1 MDPKYP
7 LIDVQLTGQD
17 SNAFMIIGLVMKA
30 LRKAGVPKAEIDEFG
45 KEATSGD
52 YGNVIATAMRWVT
65 VS

>member
-7 LIDVQLTGQD
+7 LIHVQLTGQD

-30 LRKAGVPKAEIDEFG
+30 LRKAGVPQSEIDEFG
-45 KEATSGD
+45 DEATSGD
-52 YGNVIATAMRWVT
+52 YNNVIATAMRWVT